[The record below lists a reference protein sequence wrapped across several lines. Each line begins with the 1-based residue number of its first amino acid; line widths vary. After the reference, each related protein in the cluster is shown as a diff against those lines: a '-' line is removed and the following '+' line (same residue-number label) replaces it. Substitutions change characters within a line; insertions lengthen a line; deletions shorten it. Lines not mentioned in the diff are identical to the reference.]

1 MQTCFE
7 AVACKDVRLTWTSS
21 SSSELGNTPSSMSA
35 EPSGEASSD
44 SDLRPP
50 PLTYGSGADL
60 YMMSDILLR
69 RRMAAPGVARTF
81 S

>member
-1 MQTCFE
+1 ME
-7 AVACKDVRLTWTSS
+7 LTWTSS
-21 SSSELGNTPSSMSA
+21 SSELGEPPRSISA

-44 SDLRPP
+44 RDLRAPP
-50 PLTYGSGADL
+50 RENGSGADL
-60 YMMSDILLR
+60 DMMSDILLR